1 MLDPQARQRLSEL
14 GLSEEEMSRVG
25 DRVKRILGQAPSM
38 RQYQIVAEVTQA
50 RYCNA
55 ELKVGQKIVFSC
67 MPFKLD
73 TTQTDC
79 PLCLRALG
87 PVLDPVTILRELA
100 LAGIDPAGP
109 DMARGAGCLD
119 PGLEQGGLGH
129 VRFKVYLQRAS

>member
-1 MLDPQARQRLSEL
+1 MLEPQARQRLTEL

-25 DRVKRILGQAPSM
+25 DRVKRVLGQASTM

-73 TTQTDC
+73 TAQTDC
-79 PLCLRALG
+79 PLCLRALA
-87 PVLDPVTILRELA
+87 PVLDPVTTLRELM
-100 LAGIDPAGP
+100 LAGVDPAGP
-109 DMARGAGCLD
+109 DMTRGAGCLD

-129 VRFKVYLQRAS
+129 VRFKVYLNKAS